1 MAEMLEDVGML
12 SGWLSWLLRVVG
24 WSVLLGGLLVG
35 CAAKGSVC
43 LDWDMALAEDVR
55 LVEDAGTD

>member
-1 MAEMLEDVGML
+1 ML

-55 LVEDAGTD
+55 LVEDVGAE